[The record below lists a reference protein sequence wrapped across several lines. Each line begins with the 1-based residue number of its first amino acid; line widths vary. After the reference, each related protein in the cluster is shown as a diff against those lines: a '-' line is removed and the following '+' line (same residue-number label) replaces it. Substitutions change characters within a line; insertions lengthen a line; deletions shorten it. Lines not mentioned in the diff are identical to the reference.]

1 MRLIPL
7 LLVFILSPAAASAQ
21 SCPAPLARAHRLV
34 LVVPDNWTSAI
45 ASLQRFTRRA
55 PNMPW
60 QPDSGPISA
69 LVGKNG
75 TGWSFAFRQF
85 AFPGEPEKREGDK
98 RAPAG
103 FFNIAHSFGFA
114 RSTRPGYM
122 QLTRETVCVNDV
134 RSPAYNRIA
143 ARGVVGPAVRAEPMG
158 YVPEY
163 ARGLLVDY
171 PTRPGGGSCIF
182 IHIKRSSMAP
192 TAGCVALPEARFAAW
207 QEFSAPG
214 AVLATLPRTA
224 LGRLSGCL
232 PNEQ

>member
-1 MRLIPL
+1 
-7 LLVFILSPAAASAQ
+7 
-21 SCPAPLARAHRLV
+21 
-34 LVVPDNWTSAI
+34 
-45 ASLQRFTRRA
+45 
-55 PNMPW
+55 MPW

-114 RSTRPGYM
+114 PSSRPGYLH
-122 QLTRETVCVNDV
+122 LTRETVCVNDV

-182 IHIKRSSMAP
+182 IHIRKP
-192 TAGCVALPEARFAAW
+192 TATGTGGCVALPEPQLASLQDFAQA
-207 QEFSAPG
+207 G
-214 AVLATLPRTA
+214 AVLAIVPKPA
-224 LGRLSGCL
+224 LDRFKGCV
-232 PNEQ
+232 P